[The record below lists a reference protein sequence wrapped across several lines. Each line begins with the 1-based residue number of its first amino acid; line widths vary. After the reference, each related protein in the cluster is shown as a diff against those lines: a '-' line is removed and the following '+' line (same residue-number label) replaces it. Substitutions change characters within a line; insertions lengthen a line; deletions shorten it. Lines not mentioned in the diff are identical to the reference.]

1 MPEVTVEVAGRS
13 YRMGCGEGE
22 EAHLEG
28 LTAMLDAE
36 AQALLGQLGQMS
48 EGRLLMMTALMV
60 ADRLSE
66 AEKQTRQVERKLAES
81 EKLAESRAR
90 PADLFGPE
98 REAEL
103 TRRINALTAQI
114 ESIAVGSG
122 SA

>member
-1 MPEVTVEVAGRS
+1 MAEVTVDVGGRS

-22 EAHLEG
+22 EAHLES
-28 LTAMLDAE
+28 LAAVIDAE
-36 AQALLGQLGQMS
+36 AQALQQQFGQMA

-66 AEKQTRQVERKLAES
+66 VEKKTRQVERKLAEA

-90 PADLFGPE
+90 PDDLFGPE

-103 TRRINALTAQI
+103 ARRIDDLTAQI
-114 ESIAVGSG
+114 ENIGV
-122 SA
+122 